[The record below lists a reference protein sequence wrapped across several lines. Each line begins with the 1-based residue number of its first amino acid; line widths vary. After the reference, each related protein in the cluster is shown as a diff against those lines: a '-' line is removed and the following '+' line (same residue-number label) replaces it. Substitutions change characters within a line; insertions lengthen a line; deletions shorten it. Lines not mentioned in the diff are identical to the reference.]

1 MTDLHWKAV
10 SVSTKFNPECRIVFI
25 MHWKQHGKTKE
36 AYSGTEYVNVSPKK
50 TQYRL
55 LNF

>member
-10 SVSTKFNPECRIVFI
+10 SVSTKFNPECKIVFI
-25 MHWKQHGKTKE
+25 MHWKQHGKTRE
-36 AYSGTEYVNVSPKK
+36 AYSGTEYVNASPRK

-55 LNF
+55 LNS